1 MYYVFINLVSF
12 ASVKVKFGSCEFAMF
27 ETSKFIDRRF
37 NFKCD
42 YQGKFELRATKVCL
56 SKQEVSGN

>member
-12 ASVKVKFGSCEFAMF
+12 ASVTVTFGSCEFAMF

-37 NFKCD
+37 NLKCD
-42 YQGKFELRATKVCL
+42 YQGKFELRATKVSL
-56 SKQEVSGN
+56 SEQEVSGN